1 MKTATQAVEPAVA
14 QAKQVHRVVTF
25 LDRTQ
30 VDYLDKMG
38 KDALFSMGVKFPR
51 TRIISALIDLLRK
64 MNVSGEGLRSD
75 LDLEQRLLQKLG
87 VGSSEAKK
95 LASELMEGSRENS
108 SRVR

>member
-1 MKTATQAVEPAVA
+1 MKEAPEASA

-38 KDALFSMGVKFPR
+38 KDALFSTGVKFPR

-64 MNVSGEGLRSD
+64 ANLSGEGLRNDHDLEERLVQKISSGALEVRRLASD
-75 LDLEQRLLQKLG
+75 LTE
-87 VGSSEAKK
+87 
-95 LASELMEGSRENS
+95 ENRANP
-108 SRVR
+108 SRVRG